1 MKKFCITIEENI
13 ESVNN
18 NILYDRIKHLE
29 FIQNTIKRMADNSLS
44 IKKFCSAFYTAI
56 LVVLLTNRSIVDIAI
71 YVYILLMFAIVNFTI
86 LDAYYLALEREY
98 RDLYNKV
105 YIGKINDFSMS
116 IKITKFNYL
125 KSLKSLSVWGF
136 YIAFLIGIVILNMQ
150 SIVNY
155 FLVKLGK

>member
-1 MKKFCITIEENI
+1 MKKFFVTIEENT
-13 ESVNN
+13 ESVKN

-56 LVVLLTNRSIVDIAI
+56 LVVLLTNRSIIDIAI
-71 YVYILLMFAIVNFTI
+71 YVYVLLMLAIVAFTV
-86 LDAYYLALEREY
+86 LDAYYLALEKEF

-105 YIGKINDFSMS
+105 YRGKINDFSMS
-116 IKITKFNYL
+116 IKMTKFNYL

-136 YIAFLIGIVILNMQ
+136 YIIFLVGIVILNMQ

-155 FLVKLGK
+155 FL